1 MNGYNFTERVRKVLA
16 MAREESAHLSHEYVG
31 TEHILLGLID
41 EGEGVGAT
49 VLQNL
54 SVDLDD
60 LKTTIEQIVKR
71 GQARTTTGPDLPYT
85 SRAKKVLE
93 LSMLHARELNHKYVG
108 TEHLLLGLIAEQKG
122 IAAQVLND
130 KGVTLDTAIAETLRI
145 LGTEMP
151 TSRPV
156 PASEQI
162 TFVPESFDRPR
173 AAKRKLGSRFALQLS
188 DIHGRGDVALAHHIE
203 PPTEILVELIR
214 LAEVIATEYFS
225 GQATSV
231 HAAIALLRRGEG
243 FAIAVL
249 DRLKCDREKAL
260 HELEEIARKAEPSAP
275 AEQDARLGDDL
286 AEFFR
291 EMYQPWK
298 IGLGTLDLL
307 LFVLG
312 KDPAVAGVFAAQG
325 IKAGQVLEEGR
336 RFSG

>member
-16 MAREESAHLSHEYVG
+16 MAREESANLRHEYVG

-41 EGEGVGAT
+41 EGEGVAAT

-54 SVDLDD
+54 NVDLDD
-60 LKTTIEQIVKR
+60 LKFGIEQVVKR
-71 GQARTTTGPDLPYT
+71 GALGTQTGPDLPYT

-93 LSMLHARELNHKYVG
+93 LSMKHARDLNHAYVG
-108 TEHLLLGLIAEQKG
+108 TEHLLLGLLAEQKG

-130 KGVTLDTAIAETLRI
+130 RGVTLDTAVAETVRI
-145 LGTEMP
+145 LGDSIDRKTASPDSIGTLLRVEFP
-151 TSRPV
+151 RPGKGKSL
-156 PASEQI
+156 SE
-162 TFVPESFDRPR
+162 R
-173 AAKRKLGSRFALQLS
+173 
-188 DIHGRGDVALAHHIE
+188 IE
-203 PPTEILVELIR
+203 PPTEILVELMR
-214 LAEVIATEYFS
+214 LAEVVATEYFAS
-225 GQATSV
+225 RATSV

-243 FAIAVL
+243 FAVAIL
-249 DRLKCDREKAL
+249 DRLSCDREKAL
-260 HELEEIARKAEPSAP
+260 RALDEIARTSEPNAA
-275 AEQDARLGDDL
+275 AEQGATLGEDL
-286 AEFFR
+286 AEFLR

-312 KDPAVAGVFAAQG
+312 KSSAVAGVFAEQG

>member
-16 MAREESAHLSHEYVG
+16 MAREESANLHHEYVG

-41 EGEGVGAT
+41 EGDGVAAT

-54 SVDLDD
+54 SVELDD
-60 LKTTIEQIVKR
+60 VKSTIESVVKR
-71 GQARTTTGPDLPYT
+71 GAPGNRTGPDLPYT

-93 LSMLHARELNHKYVG
+93 LAMLHARKLNHAYVG
-108 TEHLLLGLIAEQKG
+108 TEHLLLGLLAEQKG

-130 KGVTLDTAIAETLRI
+130 KGVTLDAAVEETLRI

-151 TSRPV
+151 TGPR
-156 PASEQI
+156 EQPI
-162 TFVPESFDRPR
+162 GIGQTV
-173 AAKRKLGSRFALQLS
+173 RKSVSQR
-188 DIHGRGDVALAHHIE
+188 IE

-225 GQATSV
+225 SQATSV
-231 HAAIALLRRGEG
+231 HAAIGLLRRGEG
-243 FAIAVL
+243 FAIAIL
-249 DRLKCDREKAL
+249 DRLGCDREKAL
-260 HELEEIARKAEPSAP
+260 RALEEIAQQAESNAVV
-275 AEQDARLGDDL
+275 EQGAKLGEDL
-286 AEFFR
+286 SEFMR

-312 KDPAVAGVFAAQG
+312 KDSRVAGVFAAQG
-325 IKAGQVLEEGR
+325 IKAGRVLEEGR

>member
-16 MAREESAHLSHEYVG
+16 MAREESANLRHEYVG

-41 EGEGVGAT
+41 EGEGVAAT

-54 SVDLDD
+54 HVDLDD
-60 LKTTIEQIVKR
+60 LKYRIETTVKR
-71 GQARTTTGPDLPYT
+71 GQPGTRTGPDLPYT

-93 LSMLHARELNHKYVG
+93 LSMKHARDLQHSYVG

-122 IAAQVLND
+122 IAAQVLTD
-130 KGVTLDTAIAETLRI
+130 QGVTLETASAETLRI

-151 TSRPV
+151 TAQQPLREIV
-156 PASEQI
+156 EFRKAGLPATS
-162 TFVPESFDRPR
+162 PGAR
-173 AAKRKLGSRFALQLS
+173 
-188 DIHGRGDVALAHHIE
+188 IE

-214 LAEVIATEYFS
+214 LAEVVATESFAS
-225 GQATSV
+225 HATAI

-243 FAIAVL
+243 FAIAIL
-249 DRLKCDREKAL
+249 DRLGCDREKAL
-260 HELEEIARKAEPSAP
+260 QSLEEIARKAEPNAAP
-275 AEQDARLGDDL
+275 EQRATLGEDL
-286 AEFFR
+286 SEFLR

-312 KDPAVAGVFAAQG
+312 KNSGVAGVFAEQG